1 MALKRAGMSTVN
13 MRCASD
19 GGTLTVVGNF
29 AQLEMFHGMLLGALR
44 RGACVR
50 DQAAPEARAAVTPRA
65 RGGNCPDAAR
75 EPHTPSTSGTPFI
88 ACLPLDASGGV
99 DASLSVH
106 RHKIRELGR
115 FAVKEEAAL
124 ASARYLSDFTPDYE
138 ELRSSL
144 LGDASGGESRATL
157 SGQRHAQPRRR
168 TSRSVEFLPPP
179 RPPPSWRA
187 ASGAAVSER
196 APT

>member
-1 MALKRAGMSTVN
+1 M
-13 MRCASD
+13 
-19 GGTLTVVGNF
+19 
-29 AQLEMFHGMLLGALR
+29 LE
-44 RGACVR
+44 
-50 DQAAPEARAAVTPRA
+50 E
-65 RGGNCPDAAR
+65 
-75 EPHTPSTSGTPFI
+75 PSTSGTPFI

-99 DASLSVH
+99 DASLSVL

-157 SGQRHAQPRRR
+157 SGSTLDFYWPTEDAWYDATCIRHVSGCTYEIEWNDHKNRVCAENESA
-168 TSRSVEFLPPP
+168 TSNAS
-179 RPPPSWRA
+179 RPC
-187 ASGAAVSER
+187 
-196 APT
+196 